1 MRFAQSYKITIIALA
16 LCAVGF
22 IACSDSD
29 SSSDANGEDNVLSI
43 KLGETPVNGGVLLLG
58 KGESF
63 YELNLESNGE
73 WRIENNSTFIDSV
86 LPESGLGNA
95 DVKIH
100 VKKNDSEGQRKG
112 ELRVVFPKDTSLN
125 TVIDLRQMYSGDY
138 EDNDASF
145 DSLEMG
151 AIFACSFMGLF
162 SKEAALQCLT
172 DAFEKSENYRVD
184 PRDGKM
190 YKTTVIKSQVW
201 MAENL
206 RYDSEGGHTYC
217 FNDDKANC
225 RKYGRLYNYYAAKNA
240 CPDGWHLPSKAE
252 WLTLINELG
261 GEAAAGK
268 ALKSTSGWKSEGNG
282 NDDYKFS
289 ALPVGY
295 SIKDTYYSMDEE
307 TQFWAST
314 GYGGNYFYL
323 VSLNFDNDSAA
334 VRPRADRYGL
344 SVRCLKD

>member
-1 MRFAQSYKITIIALA
+1 MRFAQNHKITIIALA
-16 LCAVGF
+16 LGAVGF

-190 YKTTVIKSQVW
+190 YKLEKIGSQLW

-206 RYDSEGGHTYC
+206 LYETPNSYCYDD
-217 FNDDKANC
+217 NADNC
-225 RKYGRLYNYYAAKNA
+225 KKYGRLYEWDAAMEA
-240 CPDGWHLPSKAE
+240 CPKGWHLPSKYE
-252 WLTLINELG
+252 WNELFY
-261 GEAAAGK
+261 EIVKNKGK
-268 ALKSTSGWKSEGNG
+268 ALKSTSDWLRDGNG
-282 NDDYKFS
+282 SDDYGLNVLPAGYKDSEYRSLGDIARFWTS
-289 ALPVGY
+289 TDDHGYTAFLVRIEAL
-295 SIKDTYYSMDEE
+295 KDDAYLNEE
-307 TQFWAST
+307 VKYNA
-314 GYGGNYFYL
+314 N
-323 VSLNFDNDSAA
+323 
-334 VRPRADRYGL
+334 